1 MSVFKWEIHFC
12 FFDESKS
19 IERTSSTIDPPH
31 KFTFVGR
38 WRELNARRNTA
49 LSSQRA
55 EEEDLSFLIF
65 HRATASAFFFI
76 LGTNLSLFSRG
87 SASN

>member
-1 MSVFKWEIHFC
+1 MPGKVESWEFSCVC
-12 FFDESKS
+12 FQVGNSLLLLRRKS

-31 KFTFVGR
+31 KFTFVGW

-55 EEEDLSFLIF
+55 EDL
-65 HRATASAFFFI
+65 RKT
-76 LGTNLSLFSRG
+76 
-87 SASN
+87 